1 MAISRGILTNLSC
14 NAAMIPARHSCAD
27 RFPRL
32 RVIDACGAGYDRELT
47 TMLPDRIGFALP
59 FAASFVGLSLI
70 AGSIGA
76 SAQQPRRGA
85 APAAVARP
93 AAPAIARPAAPAFH
107 PAPAPQRPAMAPRQ
121 MQPHFAAPSRPA
133 APRFAAPRPSFQP
146 PTTVSQAPSLS

>member
-1 MAISRGILTNLSC
+1 MSLSC
-14 NAAMIPARHSCAD
+14 NAAMILARRSCAD
-27 RFPRL
+27 RFPRS

-47 TMLPDRIGFALP
+47 TMLPDRVGFALP
-59 FAASFVGLSLI
+59 FAASFIGLSLI

-107 PAPAPQRPAMAPRQ
+107 PAPAPAPQRPAMAPIHQ
-121 MQPHFAAPSRPA
+121 MP
-133 APRFAAPRPSFQP
+133 
-146 PTTVSQAPSLS
+146 